1 MKRVLITGAGS
12 YVGTHVMSRLQ
23 EEPDKFEVQEL
34 SVKGDSWKTFDFSKF
49 DVVYHVAG
57 IAHVS
62 TDPSMESLYMH
73 VNRDLTIEV
82 AQVAKAAGV
91 KQFIFMSSAIVYGDS
106 VPAGMGSP
114 ITLETEPNPANF
126 YGRSKLEAEEGLQAL
141 EDESFR
147 VVIVRAPMIFGAH
160 AKGNFP
166 KLVTMAQKLPLFP
179 KIDNKRSM
187 IYIGNLAECIV
198 GLISAEAKGIFLP
211 QEEHYICTSELV
223 KLIAETSGKKIWL
236 TKLFNPIIKGSLK
249 NNTYAIKAFGDCYYD
264 LSESYFSFDYQRY
277 TTQESI
283 RLITQDE
290 NRDITEN
297 QKESNNKKVVWL
309 ISQESDMPST
319 GPHNRHYEL
328 AHSLISYGYS
338 PIVFAASATRH
349 SGKQTIEDNSLY
361 KVDSSG
367 GFPFVFIKT
376 PLCGSSMKKRLKAIA
391 LFHLRI
397 KKVVKHFPDPIA
409 ILGSSAYPVTPLI
422 GCKIAKKKHCK
433 CICEI
438 RDLWPLSL
446 EEYGIISKG
455 GVIAKAMYRL
465 ERYILEHNDEV
476 VFTFSGGKQY
486 IRDRKLDI
494 DSGGTINLQKVHYI
508 NNGVNL
514 KTFKENREKYHYVN
528 KDFTEFT
535 GRRIVYTGSLRR
547 VNDLDLLLDVAKLF
561 KSDTVRFFLFGRG
574 EREQFLKARCTSEKI
589 DNVYFMGWVKKQY
602 IPSVLEQADLAIEFG
617 RDDTCLMKYGT
628 SPNKL
633 FEYFASGTPVFSNHR
648 NDLSIINQEHCGI
661 EQHFDSASECFQL
674 MSEILTN
681 EEKLLLWK
689 ANALE
694 AAEKYSFDALATG
707 LIEVIKQS

>member
-82 AQVAKAAGV
+82 AEHAKEAGV
-91 KQFIFMSSAIVYGDS
+91 KQFIFMSSSIVYGDS
-106 VPAGMGSP
+106 VPAGTGSP
-114 ITLETEPNPANF
+114 ITLKTKPNPSSF

-187 IYIGNLAECIV
+187 IYIGNLAECIAE
-198 GLISAEAKGIFLP
+198 LISAEAKGIFLP

-236 TKLFNPIIKGSLK
+236 TKLFNPIIKGPLK
-249 NNTYAIKAFGDCYYD
+249 NNNYVIKAFGDCYYD
-264 LSESYFSFDYQRY
+264 LSESHFSFDYQRY
-277 TTQESI
+277 ATQESI

-290 NRDITEN
+290 NRNITEN
-297 QKESNNKKVVWL
+297 QKESNNNKVVWL

-349 SGKQTIEDNSLY
+349 SGKQMIDDNSLY
-361 KVDSSG
+361 EVENSG

-376 PLCGSSMKKRLKAIA
+376 PLCGSSMKKRLKAIT

-433 CICEI
+433 SLCEI

-455 GVIAKAMYRL
+455 GVITKVMYRL
-465 ERYILEHNDEV
+465 ERYILEHSDEV
-476 VFTFSGGKQY
+476 IFTIPGGKQY
-486 IRDRKLDI
+486 IRDRKLDVLSDGKI
-494 DSGGTINLQKVHYI
+494 DLQKVHYI

-514 KTFKENREKYHYVN
+514 ETFNANIKNNVYQNAEYCQCSSKKV
-528 KDFTEFT
+528 
-535 GRRIVYTGSLRR
+535 VYTGSLRR
-547 VNDLDLLLDVAKLF
+547 VNNLDFLIDVFECL
-561 KSDTVRFFLFGRG
+561 SNSSIELFLFGRG
-574 EREQFLKARCTSEKI
+574 EYEGRLKSKCKELQLE
-589 DNVYFMGWVKKQY
+589 NVHFMGWVDKKY
-602 IPSVLEQADLAIEFG
+602 IPSILTNADLLVDFG
-617 RDDTCLMKYGT
+617 ISENALMKYGA
-628 SPNKL
+628 SHNKFFDYL
-633 FEYFASGTPVFSNHR
+633 ASGKPIVSNHHMGFS
-648 NDLSIINQEHCGI
+648 LINEFQCGI
-661 EQHFDSASECFQL
+661 EHAFNSPGDCAKAISKVLNSNEVRSLWGNNALKASE
-674 MSEILTN
+674 
-681 EEKLLLWK
+681 K
-689 ANALE
+689 
-694 AAEKYSFDALATG
+694 FDFNSLAQR
-707 LIEVIKQS
+707 LVKIIES